1 MPLTRYNASAA
12 TLTKNRTGGDWC
24 PINGMCVTCVEGC
37 IGMCEIGKS
46 AYRGS
51 EVIYPQPF
59 GIITTGAQK
68 NYPID
73 LSHFNIMGT
82 AVGAVGIEEDSD
94 RALFSNVNL
103 ETRLGRDKGLKMRLP
118 FMIGALGSTNIA
130 KQNWDG
136 LAIGAA
142 ITGTSLTIGE
152 NVPGMDVDSIIEK
165 GKVVYSPDLEMRV
178 KLFREWQQDGYGTIV
193 VQANVEDTRLG
204 GQEYA
209 IDKLGVDTV
218 EIKWGQGAK
227 DIGGEVKLK
236 SLEKAQLL
244 KKRGYIVLPDPLDPA
259 RIDEFKKGVFTEFER
274 HSRVGMV
281 TEESFVKRVEQLR
294 KLGAKYVTLKT
305 GAYRPA
311 DIARAVKFSSI
322 AKIDYLTVDA
332 AGGGTGMSPWH
343 MMNEWGVPG
352 IEMWSL
358 VRKYCEHLAKKGEY
372 VPDIVLA
379 GGYAFED
386 QIFKG
391 FSLCAPY
398 VKAITMARSPLA
410 AVMVGKTIGKAL
422 EDAELPIYLQRFG
435 KTKEAIFITAE
446 ELKRKYGKDYE
457 KIPTSAIGLYTYYE
471 RLAQGLRQFMCGARK
486 FGLEHITRNDIAALT
501 PEAAQASGIPLV
513 SDLDAEEVDRILD

>member
-1 MPLTRYNASAA
+1 MTLTRYNATAA
-12 TLTKNRTGGDWC
+12 TLSKNRTGGDWC

-46 AYRGS
+46 AYRGV
-51 EVIYPQPF
+51 EVLYPQPF

-68 NYPID
+68 AYPVD

-82 AVGAVGIEEDSD
+82 VVGAVGIEEDSD
-94 RALFSNVNL
+94 KAIFSNVNL
-103 ETRLGRDKGLKMRLP
+103 ETRLGRDKGIKLRLP
-118 FMIGALGSTNIA
+118 IIIGALGSTNIA

-142 ITGTSLTIGE
+142 ITGTALTIGE
-152 NVPGMDVDSIIEK
+152 NVPGMDVDSVIK
-165 GKVVYSPDLEMRV
+165 NGKVVRSPDLERRV
-178 KLFREWQQDGYGTIV
+178 KLFQEWQQDGYGTIV

-209 IDKLGVDTV
+209 IEKLGAKAV

-227 DIGGEVKLK
+227 DIGGEVKLR

-244 KKRGYIVLPDPLDPA
+244 KKRGYIVLPDPLDPS
-259 RIDEFKKGVFTEFER
+259 RIDEFNKGVFTEFER

-281 TEESFVKRVEQLR
+281 TEESFVKRVERLR
-294 KLGAKYVTLKT
+294 SMGAKYVTLKT
-305 GAYRPA
+305 GAYRPV
-311 DIARAVKFSSI
+311 DIARAVKFSSL

-332 AGGGTGMSPWH
+332 AGGGTAMSPWR

-358 VRKYCEHLAKKGEY
+358 VYKYCQRLAEKGEY

-379 GGYAFED
+379 SGFAFED

-398 VKAITMARSPLA
+398 VKAIAMARAPLA
-410 AVMVGKTIGKAL
+410 AVMVSKTIGGAI
-422 EDAELPIYLQRFG
+422 DNGQLPVYLQRFG
-435 KTKEAIFITAE
+435 KTREAIFITAE
-446 ELKRKYGKDYE
+446 ELKRRYGKDYE
-457 KIPTSAIGLYTYYE
+457 KIPTSAIGLYTYYG
-471 RLAQGLRQFMCGARK
+471 RLAQGLRQLMCGARK
-486 FGLEHITRNDIAALT
+486 FGLKYITRKDIAALT
-501 PEAAQASGIPLV
+501 PEATRISGIPLI
-513 SDLDAEEVDRILD
+513 SDLDAEEVERILG